1 MGYNRL
7 MNITI
12 LGAGA
17 FGTAL
22 GNILEK
28 KNHHIIYYAPHL
40 QISLEDALKDARLAI
55 LAVPS
60 KVAPYLIPKL
70 PHELPLI
77 VATKGILTLNLFQDF
92 KKVSAL
98 SGPGFANDINHEHP
112 THLTATSPKVR
123 DLFTTSWLDFD
134 LTSDFRGVL
143 LCGALK
149 NIYAI
154 YAGLHNLKPGTKAH
168 EEYLFSAAEEMKAI
182 LYANDANP
190 KTVDLN
196 CGIGD
201 LRITC
206 AYPSRNYEFGQKLIL
221 DPNYQPEKT
230 VEGVTALS
238 RVKRGDLKLPKTA
251 FIMRELIKESDKWA

>member
-1 MGYNRL
+1 

-22 GNILEK
+22 GRILENK
-28 KNHHIIYYAPHL
+28 GHQITYYSPHL
-40 QISLEDALKDARLAI
+40 NISLEDAIKDAKLIILAI
-55 LAVPS
+55 PS
-60 KVAPYLIPKL
+60 KVAPYLVPKL
-70 PHELPLI
+70 PTDIPLI
-77 VATKGILTLNLFQDF
+77 VATKGILNPALFDNF
-92 KKVSAL
+92 KKVAAL
-98 SGPGFANDINHEHP
+98 SGPGFANDINHERP

-123 DLFTTSWLDFD
+123 NLFATSWLDFD

-168 EEYLFSAAEEMKAI
+168 EDYLLSAAAEMKAI
-182 LYANDANP
+182 LLANNANP

-201 LRITC
+201 LRLTC
-206 AYPSRNYEFGQKLIL
+206 DYPSRNYEFGQKLIL
-221 DPNYQPEKT
+221 DPDYQPEKT

-251 FIMRELIKESDKWA
+251 FIMKDLIKESEKWA